1 MFTAAPCE
9 SAGCPGGF
17 QAQKGAFGVGKKAL
31 KPGGGERGG
40 VVEPENVMF
49 SGSFLVE
56 TEAGSLLLNKRVRTS
71 SICHITRPSH
81 LSQAFFTL
89 ARDIKAKMDKK
100 LVSSRLGQCG
110 V

>member
-1 MFTAAPCE
+1 M
-9 SAGCPGGF
+9 
-17 QAQKGAFGVGKKAL
+17 
-31 KPGGGERGG
+31 
-40 VVEPENVMF
+40 EPENVMF

-71 SICHITRPSH
+71 SICHVTRPSH

-100 LVSSRLGQCG
+100 LVSSRLGQRG